1 MAKRKPP
8 KGSDIP
14 EWVVTYGDLMS
25 LLLCFF
31 ILLVAFSEPKKP
43 DEFRKV
49 LEKIREA
56 LGFKGGIGVNDIEIQ
71 SANAEI
77 TIKSQNVN
85 RGHDGRF
92 VDEVPQRNIVG
103 IAPQMTVVEEGN
115 LHSIGGALPFSAG
128 STELSL
134 DARAQLRDTVAPQIR
149 DKKYIVRVVGHSWGP
164 QDQTLGGHM
173 LVSFE
178 RALAVRD
185 FLVDE
190 CGVDPM
196 IFRLE
201 IAGDHQPSPESNGAS
216 PSSNRRV
223 QVYMTDK
230 TVDQVHPDPFGTGR
244 SKD

>member
-43 DEFRKV
+43 EEFQKV
-49 LEKIREA
+49 LQKIKEA
-56 LGFKGGIGVNDIEIQ
+56 LGFRGGAGHTDT
-71 SANAEI
+71 SDNAGATMI
-77 TIKSQNVN
+77 TTLTEAIK
-85 RGHDGRF
+85 RGEDGKF
-92 VDEVPQRNIVG
+92 AEEAPQRNIVG
-103 IAPQMTVVEEGN
+103 PAPQVTVVEEGN

-128 STELSL
+128 STDLSL
-134 DARAQLRDTVAPQIR
+134 DARAQLRDNVAPKVR
-149 DKKYIVRVVGHSWGP
+149 DKNYIVRIVGHSWGP

-185 FLVDE
+185 YLVDE

-201 IAGDHQPSPESNGAS
+201 IAGNHQPSPEANGTS
-216 PSSNRRV
+216 PTSNRRV

-244 SKD
+244 GKD

>member
-43 DEFRKV
+43 EEFQQV
-49 LEKIREA
+49 LQKIKEA
-56 LGFKGGIGVNDIEIQ
+56 LGFRGGDGQLDVTFN
-71 SANAEI
+71 SGATNAATMAEVI
-77 TIKSQNVN
+77 N
-85 RGHDGRF
+85 RGEDGKF
-92 VDEVPQRNIVG
+92 AEESPQRNIVG
-103 IAPQMTVVEEGN
+103 VAPQVTVVEEGN

-128 STELSL
+128 STDLSL
-134 DARAQLRDTVAPQIR
+134 DARAQLRDNVAPKVR
-149 DKKYIVRVVGHSWGP
+149 DKNYIVRVVGHSWGP

-190 CGVDPM
+190 CGVDP
-196 IFRLE
+196 IVIRLE
-201 IAGDHQPSPESNGAS
+201 IAGDHQPSPEGNGTSAT
-216 PSSNRRV
+216 SNRRV

-244 SKD
+244 GKD

>member
-77 TIKSQNVN
+77 TIKSQNV
-85 RGHDGRF
+85 RH
-92 VDEVPQRNIVG
+92 
-103 IAPQMTVVEEGN
+103 
-115 LHSIGGALPFSAG
+115 
-128 STELSL
+128 
-134 DARAQLRDTVAPQIR
+134 
-149 DKKYIVRVVGHSWGP
+149 
-164 QDQTLGGHM
+164 
-173 LVSFE
+173 
-178 RALAVRD
+178 
-185 FLVDE
+185 
-190 CGVDPM
+190 
-196 IFRLE
+196 
-201 IAGDHQPSPESNGAS
+201 
-216 PSSNRRV
+216 
-223 QVYMTDK
+223 
-230 TVDQVHPDPFGTGR
+230 
-244 SKD
+244 